1 MSETCKSMAV
11 VLKSV
16 TVIFFLFSL
25 TDSNT
30 DKDLVSCVGWT
41 TADELFSSG

>member
-1 MSETCKSMAV
+1 MSEPCKSMAI
-11 VLKSV
+11 VLNCNCN
-16 TVIFFLFSL
+16 FCLDSL

>member
-1 MSETCKSMAV
+1 MPEPCKSMAIM
-11 VLKSV
+11 LNCDCNF
-16 TVIFFLFSL
+16 FFLDSL
-25 TDSNT
+25 IDSNT